1 MASVLVS
8 PKSRI
13 LVTGGAGFVGSHL
26 VGSLLNSGASVTV
39 LDDFSTGTRHN
50 LLPFLQSPN
59 LKVIEGSILNS
70 NLVSAAV
77 KDSTHVFH
85 LGAAVGVSNIM
96 KNPIESFKVNT
107 DGTENVLSACTS
119 AGVRMLLTSS
129 SEIYGKNTKSAL
141 GENDDR
147 VLGSPEKYRWLYSEA
162 KAIDESFAMLHSLAG
177 LDVRIVRLFNTVG
190 PRQSAKYGM
199 VLPNFVESAIAGRPL
214 IVHGDGS
221 QSRCFAHVED
231 VVEAIQVVMFDD
243 RAKNQI
249 FNVGNPEEIT
259 IVELA
264 QMVVEI
270 SESKSAILF
279 KSHDD
284 VFPNGFEDMKRR
296 VPDISKIN
304 NLLGWKPRKKIR
316 KIVEETVDYFQTLS

>member
-1 MASVLVS
+1 
-8 PKSRI
+8 
-13 LVTGGAGFVGSHL
+13 
-26 VGSLLNSGASVTV
+26 
-39 LDDFSTGTRHN
+39 
-50 LLPFLQSPN
+50 
-59 LKVIEGSILNS
+59 
-70 NLVSAAV
+70 
-77 KDSTHVFH
+77 
-85 LGAAVGVSNIM
+85 
-96 KNPIESFKVNT
+96 
-107 DGTENVLSACTS
+107 
-119 AGVRMLLTSS
+119 
-129 SEIYGKNTKSAL
+129 
-141 GENDDR
+141 
-147 VLGSPEKYRWLYSEA
+147 
-162 KAIDESFAMLHSLAG
+162 MLHSLAG

-231 VVEAIQVVMFDD
+231 VVEAIQIVMFDD

-249 FNVGNPEEIT
+249 FNIGNPEEIT

-270 SESKSAILF
+270 SESKSVILF